1 MDHGGNNLNKIDRKS
16 LWRRKLSVRD
26 MSEEKNTSTEDIKK
40 KMTHKDTEKQR
51 RQEMST
57 LHASLR
63 SLLPLEYIKGKRSM
77 SDHMNGAVY
86 YINDL
91 KNKIKE
97 LSDKRDELIK
107 RVSNS
112 SASSSRRESAGGS
125 RNDHDQPPINCV
137 MIHPCFGGLEIVISS
152 TSFMREQ
159 ESGGFF
165 VNFDPH
171 LEDFLEQDLIL
182 GGQASLEG
190 SNLTT
195 NKVGMG
201 KKYKIL
207 SPAENNNDR
216 ISNNV
221 LEKKIV
227 RKENERL
234 RRQHMSMLNA
244 SLRSLLPLESIKG
257 KRSICDHIDEAV
269 KYINYLNKNIQDLS
283 IKRDKLKNFIDLETD
298 RLSNQLGNNT
308 SSENC
313 VSVRS
318 PYCGGVEIVIS
329 CGGLREESCS
339 LLSRA
344 LQVVL
349 EEGLDIVQRVSSQTD
364 DGVFHTVQSEGKRSV
379 SDHIHE
385 ADKYI
390 THMKKNIQDLS
401 VKRDKLTKN
410 LPDSDHQVIDHG
422 NTSSENCLVNCT
434 VSVHP
439 YCGGVGIVVGGD
451 R

>member
-1 MDHGGNNLNKIDRKS
+1 
-16 LWRRKLSVRD
+16 
-26 MSEEKNTSTEDIKK
+26 
-40 KMTHKDTEKQR
+40 
-51 RQEMST
+51 
-57 LHASLR
+57 
-63 SLLPLEYIKGKRSM
+63 
-77 SDHMNGAVY
+77 
-86 YINDL
+86 
-91 KNKIKE
+91 
-97 LSDKRDELIK
+97 
-107 RVSNS
+107 
-112 SASSSRRESAGGS
+112 
-125 RNDHDQPPINCV
+125 
-137 MIHPCFGGLEIVISS
+137 
-152 TSFMREQ
+152 
-159 ESGGFF
+159 
-165 VNFDPH
+165 
-171 LEDFLEQDLIL
+171 
-182 GGQASLEG
+182 
-190 SNLTT
+190 
-195 NKVGMG
+195 MG

-364 DGVFHTVQSEGKRSV
+364 DGVFHTVQSEVG
-379 SDHIHE
+379 DPTIIDLHGLQ
-385 ADKYI
+385 
-390 THMKKNIQDLS
+390 KKLNYVIISPRIQF
-401 VKRDKLTKN
+401 
-410 LPDSDHQVIDHG
+410 
-422 NTSSENCLVNCT
+422 
-434 VSVHP
+434 
-439 YCGGVGIVVGGD
+439 
-451 R
+451 